1 MLALAERKEERTNPS
16 LQKRRIFCLF
26 MIQFQNRVF
35 DIWDSNSVLLILI
48 CHQFQGI

>member
-1 MLALAERKEERTNPS
+1 
-16 LQKRRIFCLF
+16 

-48 CHQFQGI
+48 CHQFQGIWALLKISENLFLQWTLCLNEHV